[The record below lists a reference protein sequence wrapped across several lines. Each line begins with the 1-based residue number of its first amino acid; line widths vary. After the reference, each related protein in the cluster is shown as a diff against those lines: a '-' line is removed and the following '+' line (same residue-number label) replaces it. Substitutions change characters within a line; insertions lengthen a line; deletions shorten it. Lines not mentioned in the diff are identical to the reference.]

1 MMEKRFKVQTS
12 AGEVMDIV
20 FWDRERI
27 LLLESLKRSAEIN
40 PE

>member
-1 MMEKRFKVQTS
+1 MMEKRFKMQTS
-12 AGEVMDIV
+12 AGEVMAIV
-20 FWDRERI
+20 FWDSERI

>member
-1 MMEKRFKVQTS
+1 MEKRFKMQTS
-12 AGEVMDIV
+12 AGEVMAIV
-20 FWDRERI
+20 FWDSERI